1 MKKISI
7 FLMLILFSI
16 GHSQVGP
23 TLGIGLETLTM
34 NKGTI
39 DVEVLTKIIMEKQKE
54 LKKEAL
60 KRFMFRMFPDTNY
73 TTRFYVQNSLN
84 ILLNEKNP
92 QVIEKEI
99 LELTTN
105 YAIALGVTKA
115 LEKLDS
121 KIFENNVKINY
132 STDYIANIKTLSFD
146 EKFKSLKELENDKI
160 NIENTLRKKIEE
172 RKVEDAKKTLS
183 ELDQKEKEIRKI
195 KRYLLKKNVESI
207 KTINLDSTKFKFG
220 QKLDVVSLALSEN
233 EKLIKKGFFKNKID
247 YREEQPPFISEEKDR
262 QIKDN
267 INSAINPYIEN
278 YNIIKTFLSEAKISN
293 VGSIGEELTNIYL
306 SQLNYDE
313 INVFLK
319 KKSLVNADIQNEL
332 LKLNNL
338 LSIKNDILKL
348 KELKIATIS
357 NDPIKDLDVTDVF
370 LTNNSERNNNIVNI
384 YNNIKLKSDELKKDL
399 PKLESLYSSIDKY
412 KIKPLPSSRIESIIK
427 SPTSYKK
434 NLEIVRGEKKLKD
447 SLVNINS
454 LNLQN
459 KEESLKII
467 ENKIEDISIIYKIN
481 EELKNTQIENKES
494 LQDFNKNFN
503 KNIEELDFSIKETN
517 KNIAKTRT
525 FFKAYIDDL
534 ITQIE
539 NSNNIKINENNE
551 EVKNL
556 LVKIIPSLF
565 EKLNYLRTDKDY
577 TLSDISFL
585 ENDILKEIV
594 LVKTLDNNNSNS
606 EYYNDIITSIKILTP
621 LLKIKL
627 LANKEFNIKYSEN
640 LLSLFEFIGNLGRL
654 DKADT
659 YSSIIDLIRE
669 NNGKITEELPNG
681 AFKESYKIF
690 VNGIKKYTL
699 INPNA
704 EKEYVEIDVVSFL
717 SDLQQYYDRNNPSKF
732 SLYLT
737 LGLNQNF
744 FINKFQFPDSNEK
757 ISTVGF
763 ASEKIGVKYKLMDFK
778 KFRGYENVIKSD
790 VYLNKRSPFINE
802 WYLTLYGSGLLYSL
816 ANTST
821 NQNFNFAHAGLATGL
836 RFYNALDFNVLIGFP
851 FVKNQRFGNNAFFG
865 LGLDIPLGEYLE
877 KLGSK

>member
-16 GHSQVGP
+16 GYSQVGP

-60 KRFMFRMFPDTNY
+60 KRFMFKMFPDTNY

-105 YAIALGVTKA
+105 YAIALGVTTAYVNKKFTDITVKTEQNKIKQDIKNNSQNA
-115 LEKLDS
+115 WISFLD
-121 KIFENNVKINY
+121 KKN
-132 STDYIANIKTLSFD
+132 ST
-146 EKFKSLKELENDKI
+146 E
-160 NIENTLRKKIEE
+160 
-172 RKVEDAKKTLS
+172 
-183 ELDQKEKEIRKI
+183 QKEKDAVRFDYDQIYAEMNNIEDNNKYLRDAYNKFRKFNQKFNTALKKEDFEKAKKLLQKRDNQLNKI
-195 KRYLLKKNVESI
+195 KRIAYKKNIALPKNETVETGDAI
-207 KTINLDSTKFKFG
+207 LTFGQNLD
-220 QKLDVVSLALSEN
+220 LVSSALSKN
-233 EKLIKKGFFKNKID
+233 DKLRKKGFFKNKID
-247 YREEQPPFISEEKDR
+247 YTDEQPYFISE
-262 QIKDN
+262 
-267 INSAINPYIEN
+267 
-278 YNIIKTFLSEAKISN
+278 
-293 VGSIGEELTNIYL
+293 
-306 SQLNYDE
+306 
-313 INVFLK
+313 
-319 KKSLVNADIQNEL
+319 
-332 LKLNNL
+332 
-338 LSIKNDILKL
+338 
-348 KELKIATIS
+348 KEDTL
-357 NDPIKDLDVTDVF
+357 
-370 LTNNSERNNNIVNI
+370 R
-384 YNNIKLKSDELKKDL
+384 
-399 PKLESLYSSIDKY
+399 
-412 KIKPLPSSRIESIIK
+412 
-427 SPTSYKK
+427 
-434 NLEIVRGEKKLKD
+434 
-447 SLVNINS
+447 
-454 LNLQN
+454 
-459 KEESLKII
+459 
-467 ENKIEDISIIYKIN
+467 IYKIN
-481 EELKNTQIENKES
+481 QTVDLYVYNYDIIKAFITDLDTIDVKNPNIFSVLKNKYSNQISSGSKISNILKNNNTLILNDYAVEFNELNSMKNAYSDFQKLFHASQNYLKELQNNPDFEKKYSNYVILRESYTKMSDNYLLITNLNNKYNVFDKNKIKIDFKNNDNKYKNIDYQYNELKKLSDTLAIKLAKKNIDEEINAINWTSIPAFGNETGKLDESIKSSINKITDSDLFFRGYLTYIISEIENNQYIKDQSNLSSNSLSEERQKISETISELYGKLSDLRKNQDYSYSDVDYIES
-494 LQDFNKNFN
+494 QLLK
-503 KNIEELDFSIKETN
+503 KLIE
-517 KNIAKTRT
+517 A
-525 FFKAYIDDL
+525 
-534 ITQIE
+534 
-539 NSNNIKINENNE
+539 
-551 EVKNL
+551 KNL
-556 LVKIIPSLF
+556 AG
-565 EKLNYLRTDKDY
+565 N
-577 TLSDISFL
+577 ISNPNVY
-585 ENDILKEIV
+585 ENLIDLTK
-594 LVKTLDNNNSNS
+594 N
-606 EYYNDIITSIKILTP
+606 LTP
-621 LLKIKL
+621 LLKIKILAQRKLDKSNIRYDKEL
-627 LANKEFNIKYSEN
+627 LT
-640 LLSLFEFIGNLGRL
+640 LFEFIGNLGRL

-851 FVKNQRFGNNAFFG
+851 FVKNQRFGSNAFFG